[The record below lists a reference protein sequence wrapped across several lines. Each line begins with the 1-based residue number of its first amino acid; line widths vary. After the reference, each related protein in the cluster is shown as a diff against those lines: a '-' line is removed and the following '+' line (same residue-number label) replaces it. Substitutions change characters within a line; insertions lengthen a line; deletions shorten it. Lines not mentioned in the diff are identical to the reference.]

1 MRVRK
6 GGCVVF
12 KRILVILTAV
22 ALVVG
27 VFALPAFSQEEEEV
41 SEEETPDSEEE
52 TPVSEEETPSC
63 AELIDNIQW
72 YLTEYEAGRITL
84 EEAAAEYAA
93 TVEDGLAD
101 GVVCSEPELQELYRT
116 PGASDVGEVVASEY
130 GL

>member
-1 MRVRK
+1 
-6 GGCVVF
+6 VF
-12 KRILVILTAV
+12 KRILVVITAV

-27 VFALPAFSQEEEEV
+27 VLALPALAQEEEEV
-41 SEEETPDSEEE
+41 SEEVPALEEE
-52 TPVSEEETPSC
+52 EEVSEEETPSC

-72 YLTEYEAGRITL
+72 YLTEYDAGRITI

-93 TVEDGLAD
+93 IVEDGLAD

-116 PGASDVGEVVASEY
+116 PGAGDVGEVVAAEY